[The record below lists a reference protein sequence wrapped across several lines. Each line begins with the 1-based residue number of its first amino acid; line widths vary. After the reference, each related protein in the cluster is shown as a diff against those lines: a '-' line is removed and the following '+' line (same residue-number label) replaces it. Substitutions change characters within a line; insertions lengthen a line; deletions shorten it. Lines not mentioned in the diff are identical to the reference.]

1 MPFSAYQCRKSM
13 ARIKYV
19 MNERRLA
26 YEGALKLAEE
36 EKKSHIT
43 DLVLEHQLSEHRTE
57 REKLIARQRVARLR
71 AAKAKEAGLGVVE
84 EGKLGNDT
92 ENTAETEIAV
102 GTQKAAS
109 SDIEHDVNEVE
120 RKPDATKPAVQSPK
134 VTPSAKSKEEIASET
149 ATAGLFGKRRSRRR

>member
-1 MPFSAYQCRKSM
+1 
-13 ARIKYV
+13 

-43 DLVLEHQLSEHRTE
+43 DLVLQHQLSEHRTE

-71 AAKAKEAGLGVVE
+71 AAKARAAAVE
-84 EGKLGNDT
+84 EGKLRN
-92 ENTAETEIAV
+92 ELEITAETEPA
-102 GTQKAAS
+102 GEETQQTAS
-109 SDIEHDVNEVE
+109 LDIQHDPNEVE
-120 RKPDATKPAVQSPK
+120 AKVDTMEPVQPSIKDKEAPSSPK
-134 VTPSAKSKEEIASET
+134 VTKSKEEIASET